1 MIFKE
6 NTRPIYLQ
14 IADRICY
21 DIMSGVY
28 NPDDRMP
35 SVREYAASVEVN
47 ANTVMRSYEYLSTRD
62 IIYNRRGIGFFAG
75 NCFSI
80 GSPSSKSRAASR
92 PLLAHVITAVATAT
106 AIAPAATNPITVSAD
121 SGILTV
127 DMDSTA

>member
-1 MIFKE
+1 MISKE

-47 ANTVMRSYEYLSTRD
+47 ANTVMRSHEYLSTRD
-62 IIYNRRGIGFFAG
+62 IIYNRRGIGFFV
-75 NCFSI
+75 
-80 GSPSSKSRAASR
+80 ASDAR
-92 PLLAHVITAVATAT
+92 NAIVKMRRDAFLNNDIIDFFKELKMLG
-106 AIAPAATNPITVSAD
+106 IAPDELKSMYQNYCNSQY
-121 SGILTV
+121 LTEKQ
-127 DMDSTA
+127 